1 MSFPERVAILLDGEF
16 AKRALQ
22 KGRKRFPTA
31 EDVMA
36 EVRRLLS
43 ADLLR
48 SLELYRVI
56 YYTADPLTGSA
67 THPLSRQPLQ
77 GPRAGG

>member
-36 EVRRLLS
+36 EVRRGTLAHQS
-43 ADLLR
+43 G
-48 SLELYRVI
+48 
-56 YYTADPLTGSA
+56 TG
-67 THPLSRQPLQ
+67 
-77 GPRAGG
+77 